1 MIYQVINININ
12 KTNIINLI
20 NLSYW
25 QRSNDVNGKLYL
37 KITTFYHAGDHPTRN
52 GISHFNDLLC
62 RRTKGFI
69 FLQQLNA
76 KKSEKMAKVAQPG
89 QVDFISFWMIWWI
102 SIKFSGKIHPQ
113 FWKNQGRVKLLRLL
127 TTLRN

>member
-52 GISHFNDLLC
+52 GIAHFNDLLC
-62 RRTKGFI
+62 RRTKVFKNG
-69 FLQQLNA
+69 
-76 KKSEKMAKVAQPG
+76 KKMAKVAQPG